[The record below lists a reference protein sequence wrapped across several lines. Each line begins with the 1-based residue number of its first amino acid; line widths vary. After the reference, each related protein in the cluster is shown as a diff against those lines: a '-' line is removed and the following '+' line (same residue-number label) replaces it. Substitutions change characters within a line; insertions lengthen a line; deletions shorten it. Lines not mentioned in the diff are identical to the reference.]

1 MPNKFWHQ
9 LTEIQLNAK
18 KTIQSLLVLMMGTCF
33 SLNVLADAKPT
44 PREEMNQDYKNRG
57 IGGKRYEIDRSP
69 IGSFDYYMER
79 LDATK
84 KKLKITKEQQD
95 LWADYEKSLIA
106 LFTDIKRGEVVV
118 FGDPDNWLGSSAESE
133 DSGVGA
139 VVKTGLI
146 TVGVL
151 PDPAKQYLIKRVI
164 GVGGDKVVCCDKAG
178 KVQVNGV
185 SITEPYIF
193 AGDKPSDMQFNVDI
207 PKGFI
212 WVMGDHRGASAD
224 SRFHPDS
231 ANNGMVPL
239 SKVVGRAVFVVW
251 PFTDIGLI
259 PKGEDLKKIPV
270 KNLP

>member
-1 MPNKFWHQ
+1 M
-9 LTEIQLNAK
+9 LK
-18 KTIQSLLVLMMGTCF
+18 K
-33 SLNVLADAKPT
+33 
-44 PREEMNQDYKNRG
+44 
-57 IGGKRYEIDRSP
+57 
-69 IGSFDYYMER
+69 GSFLRDLPVIIIAARVVSIIVKTFLVHFFYIPSGSMENTLQVGDR
-79 LDATK
+79 IAVN
-84 KKLKITKEQQD
+84 KLG
-95 LWADYEKSLIA
+95 A

-118 FGDPDNWLGSSAESE
+118 FGDPDNWLGNSSQSE
-133 DSGVGA
+133 DSGIGA

-164 GVGGDKVVCCDKAG
+164 GVGGDNVVCCDKAG
-178 KVQVNGV
+178 KIQVNGV

-193 AGDKPSDMQFNVDI
+193 AGDKPSDMQFNVEI

-224 SRFHPDS
+224 SRFHPES

-239 SKVVGRAVFVVW
+239 SKVVGRAIFVVW
-251 PFTDIGLI
+251 PLTDIALI
-259 PKGEDLKKIPV
+259 SKGEDLKKIPV

>member
-1 MPNKFWHQ
+1 MLKKGSFLRELPVIIIAALVVSIIVKTFLIHFFYIPSGSMENTLQVGDRIAVNKF
-9 LTEIQLNAK
+9 
-18 KTIQSLLVLMMGTCF
+18 G
-33 SLNVLADAKPT
+33 
-44 PREEMNQDYKNRG
+44 
-57 IGGKRYEIDRSP
+57 
-69 IGSFDYYMER
+69 
-79 LDATK
+79 
-84 KKLKITKEQQD
+84 
-95 LWADYEKSLIA
+95 A

-118 FGDPDNWLGSSAESE
+118 FSDPDKWLGNSAESD
-133 DSGVGA
+133 DSGIGA

>member
-1 MPNKFWHQ
+1 M
-9 LTEIQLNAK
+9 LK
-18 KTIQSLLVLMMGTCF
+18 K
-33 SLNVLADAKPT
+33 
-44 PREEMNQDYKNRG
+44 
-57 IGGKRYEIDRSP
+57 
-69 IGSFDYYMER
+69 GSFLRELPVIIIAALVVSIIVKTFLVHFFYIPSGSMENTLQVGDR
-79 LDATK
+79 IAVN
-84 KKLKITKEQQD
+84 KLG
-95 LWADYEKSLIA
+95 A

-118 FGDPDNWLGSSAESE
+118 FGDPDNWLGNSSQSE
-133 DSGVGA
+133 DSGIGA

-178 KVQVNGV
+178 KLQVNGV

-193 AGDKPSDMQFNVDI
+193 AGDKPSDMQFNVEI

-224 SRFHPDS
+224 SRFHPES

-239 SKVVGRAVFVVW
+239 SKVVGRAIFVVW
-251 PFTDIGLI
+251 PLTDIALI
-259 PKGEDLKKIPV
+259 SKGEDLKKIPV

>member
-1 MPNKFWHQ
+1 MLKKGSFLRELPVIIIAALVVSIIVKTFLVHFFYIPSGSMENTLQVGDRIAVNKF
-9 LTEIQLNAK
+9 
-18 KTIQSLLVLMMGTCF
+18 G
-33 SLNVLADAKPT
+33 
-44 PREEMNQDYKNRG
+44 
-57 IGGKRYEIDRSP
+57 
-69 IGSFDYYMER
+69 
-79 LDATK
+79 
-84 KKLKITKEQQD
+84 
-95 LWADYEKSLIA
+95 A

-118 FGDPDNWLGSSAESE
+118 FSDPDKWLGNSAESE
-133 DSGVGA
+133 DSGIGA

-185 SITEPYIF
+185 SITEPYVF
-193 AGDKPSDMQFNVDI
+193 AGDKPSDVQFNVDI

-251 PFTDIGLI
+251 PLTDIGLI
-259 PKGEDLKKIPV
+259 SKGEDLKKIPV

>member
-1 MPNKFWHQ
+1 MLKKGSFLRELPVIIIAALVVSIIVKTFLVHFFYIPSGSMENTLQVGDRIAVNKF
-9 LTEIQLNAK
+9 
-18 KTIQSLLVLMMGTCF
+18 G
-33 SLNVLADAKPT
+33 
-44 PREEMNQDYKNRG
+44 
-57 IGGKRYEIDRSP
+57 
-69 IGSFDYYMER
+69 
-79 LDATK
+79 
-84 KKLKITKEQQD
+84 
-95 LWADYEKSLIA
+95 A

-118 FGDPDNWLGSSAESE
+118 FSDPDKWLGNSAESE
-133 DSGVGA
+133 DSGIGA

-185 SITEPYIF
+185 SITEPYVF
-193 AGDKPSDMQFNVDI
+193 AGDKPSDVQFNVDI

-251 PFTDIGLI
+251 PFTGIGLI
-259 PKGEDLKKIPV
+259 SKGEDLKKIPV